1 MKKFLLL
8 VVFLTT
14 ALAQAQP
21 SASKA
26 ELVTKL
32 LQLQQASI
40 EAVAQSL
47 AERPA
52 LQMMQQAGAVL
63 QSRVAADKREALAK
77 TIEGEVQKYLAD
89 AAPVV
94 RASAVKLAP
103 ETVGALLTEKFS
115 EDELRQIIAIMESPV
130 NRKFTQMGA
139 ELQRALVEKLVAQVK
154 GEIDPKIKKLEQ
166 AIGKQLG
173 LSAAAPATSPAKAA
187 SK

>member
-1 MKKFLLL
+1 MKRLLLL
-8 VVFLTT
+8 VALLTT
-14 ALAQAQP
+14 ALAQAQS

-26 ELVTKL
+26 ELVTRL

-40 EAVAQSL
+40 ESVAQSL

-63 QSRVAADKREALAK
+63 QTRVAADKREAVAK
-77 TIEGEVQKYLAD
+77 AIEDEVRKYVAD
-89 AAPVV
+89 AAPMV

-103 ETVGALLTEKFS
+103 ETVGALLAEKFS

-139 ELQRALVEKLVAQVK
+139 ELQRALVEKLIAQVK
-154 GEIDPKIKKLEQ
+154 TEIDPKIKSLEQ
-166 AIGKQLG
+166 AIGQQLG
-173 LSAAAPATSPAKAA
+173 LSATAQATPPAKAA